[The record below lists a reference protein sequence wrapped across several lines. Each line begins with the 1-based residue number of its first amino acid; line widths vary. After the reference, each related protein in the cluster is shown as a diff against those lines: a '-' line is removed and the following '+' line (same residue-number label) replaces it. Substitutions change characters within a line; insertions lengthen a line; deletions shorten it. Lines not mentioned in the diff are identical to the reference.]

1 MPNRQSTTI
10 DGGGAVVS
18 KEQRVPYACM
28 IPDSFGTVAIGVS
41 PDDSRVM
48 SRQMVAC
55 EDIRVTDL
63 ECRLQSLASGYEDMS
78 ANVMGSVAAGNA
90 VLPVYFDEDCVSGK
104 AVSRYT
110 IWVDVMGSDSAMRRS
125 LAMSANFV
133 MKLHVAALN
142 AARFAGPDFILY
154 PMIDG
159 IYCLATDKFR
169 TFAFIERVFAS
180 LANVFIGESKNQH
193 RFMVRG
199 AVAYGP
205 VVRGKDLS
213 DGSRY
218 LEGHADYCEHVV
230 LGMPLT
236 QAFADSRMAAPFGV
250 YVSESARLFG
260 GISTGVHL
268 KWWCTDV
275 VKDRRLAEVARC
287 LKNALGEYYQWC
299 GAHPATLG
307 YELSAIERHEALMN
321 EYFCD
326 VWPHSAAF
334 SGKRPRLARSRQ

>member
-1 MPNRQSTTI
+1 MQEPNDQ
-10 DGGGAVVS
+10 
-18 KEQRVPYACM
+18 
-28 IPDSFGTVAIGVS
+28 GV
-41 PDDSRVM
+41 M
-48 SRQMVAC
+48 
-55 EDIRVTDL
+55 
-63 ECRLQSLASGYEDMS
+63 
-78 ANVMGSVAAGNA
+78 NVAAVHVLGSSASSDENMNANGIDSVTAENA

-110 IWVDVMGSDSAMRRS
+110 IWIDVMGSDNAMRRS

-133 MKLHVAALN
+133 MKLHAAALN
-142 AARFAGPDFILY
+142 ALRFAGPDFILY

-169 TFAFIERVFAS
+169 TFAFIERVFSS
-180 LANVFIGESKNQH
+180 LANVFIEESKNQH

-205 VVRGKDLS
+205 VVRGEDLS
-213 DGSRY
+213 DGSRH
-218 LEGHADYCEHVV
+218 LAGHADYCKYVV

-236 QAFADSRMAAPFGV
+236 QAFADSQMAAPFGV
-250 YVSESARLFG
+250 CISESARLFG
-260 GISTGVHL
+260 GISTGVYL

-275 VKDRRLAEVARC
+275 VKDRRLAEVAWR

-299 GAHPATLG
+299 GAHSATLG
-307 YELSAIERHEALMN
+307 YELLAIERHKALMN

-326 VWPHSAAF
+326 VWPQ
-334 SGKRPRLARSRQ
+334 PRSLERAHA